1 MTGLFI
7 CNLRPKHPA
16 SSCR

>member
-1 MTGLFI
+1 MTGLFL

>member
-1 MTGLFI
+1 MGLFI
-7 CNLRPKHPA
+7 CNLIPKHPA